1 MRNIPIGQYLV
12 ENNLITQQQLENI
25 LQAQREAQGQKR
37 FGDVIVELGY
47 MSEVRFAQALA
58 GKLKVAYVDL
68 DRTEI
73 DFEAV
78 SKIPESLAKKHTV
91 IAINIQGKD

>member
-47 MSEVRFAQALA
+47 MSEVRFARTCW
-58 GKLKVAYVDL
+58 KVKVAYVDL

-78 SKIPESLAKKHTV
+78 SRIPEALAKNTLLLQLIFK
-91 IAINIQGKD
+91 GRG